1 VIRATEEEKQYQIRM
16 LASLH
21 ATHAEKSK
29 QMIAQ
34 LKAAATKNSNIF
46 ESLMEATR
54 YCSIGQITDALF
66 EVGGQYR
73 RNM

>member
-1 VIRATEEEKQYQIRM
+1 M
-16 LASLH
+16 LDSLH
-21 ATHAEKSK
+21 KTHAVASAK
-29 QMIAQ
+29 MIEN
-34 LKAAATKNSNIF
+34 LKRAATKNSNIF
-46 ESLMEATR
+46 ESLMEAAK